1 MIRPTLCGL
10 FDRALPLSEQSLRSS
25 EARSVYRAD
34 GIVAAIAGL
43 PYFTGALAASVVERG
58 ATAAIVDA
66 FRARGVGMLDDAHG
80 TFALALIDRT
90 RNEVLLAV
98 DRIGIDPLCFAVDAG
113 RLHFASDA
121 STVAAAL
128 RGDHAFDLATPGGLD
143 AQGIF
148 DYLYFHCIPGPATV
162 YRGVTRLLAGHALH
176 FVDGKATVAPYWS
189 PRYEEH
195 RRGALPA
202 LESTFRD
209 TVKASVARAID
220 GAAKPGAFLSGGT
233 DSSTIAGM
241 LGAVTGSSAPT
252 YSIGFDAQGFDEME
266 YARIAA
272 RHFKTDHHEY
282 YITPADLV
290 ASIPRIA
297 AAYDQPFGNSSVL
310 PTYYCARMAEADGV
324 DRMLG
329 GDGGDELFGG
339 NTRYAKQRVFDAF
352 DRAPGF
358 VKSVM
363 RTALA
368 PSAWES
374 VPVVKKAQSYVRQAS
389 VPMPDRMQT
398 YNLLARIGI
407 ETIFEPAFI
416 AGVDVDKPVR
426 DMRAWYARSEAASL
440 VNRML
445 AFDLKYTLTDNDLP
459 KVVTACQVAGVQVA
473 FPFLDDA
480 VFAFAENLDPEL
492 KLKGLKLRWFFKHA
506 LRDFLPNE
514 IITKTKHGFGLPF
527 GIWLGQDK
535 ALNELSFA
543 SLESLKQ
550 RGIVRAVFIDQL
562 RADLLKDHATYYG
575 ELVWVLMML
584 EQWLQAHAIDAA
596 STPHRHRIGTASARG
611 SDG

>member
-1 MIRPTLCGL
+1 MIRPTLRGR
-10 FDRALPLSEQSLRSS
+10 FDLALPLAEQTLI
-25 EARSVYRAD
+25 ATDAGSVHEAD
-34 GIVAAIAGL
+34 GILAAIAGI
-43 PYFTGALAASVVERG
+43 PYFTGTFEALARERG
-58 ATAAIVDA
+58 AVAALIA
-66 FRARGVGMLDDAHG
+66 AYRTRGVRMLDDIHG
-80 TFALALIDRT
+80 TFAFALAFVHQT
-90 RNEVLLAV
+90 KTEVLLAV
-98 DRIGIDPLCFAVDAG
+98 DRVGIVPLCFAVDAG

-121 STVAAAL
+121 SEVASSL
-128 RGDHAFDLATPGGLD
+128 RGDGALDLDSIGSLD
-143 AQGIF
+143 PQGIF

-162 YRGVTRLLAGHALH
+162 YRGVTRLLAGHVLR
-176 FVDGKATVAPYWS
+176 FVDGTATVTPYWS
-189 PRYEEH
+189 PRYDEH
-195 RRGALPA
+195 RREPLPA
-202 LESTFRD
+202 LEAEFRD
-209 TVKASVARAID
+209 TVRSSVARAVA
-220 GAAKPGAFLSGGT
+220 GAGKPAAFLSGGT

-241 LGAVTGSSAPT
+241 LGAVTGAPART

-272 RHFKTDHHEY
+272 KHFRTDHHEY

-339 NTRYAKQRVFDAF
+339 NTRYAKQRVFDYF
-352 DRAPGF
+352 ERAPAPMKG
-358 VKSVM
+358 VM
-363 RTALA
+363 RAALA

-407 ETIFEPAFI
+407 GNIFEPAFI
-416 AGVDVDKPVR
+416 AAVDVDKPMR
-426 DMRAWYARSEAASL
+426 DMRAWYARADAGSL
-440 VNRML
+440 INRML
-445 AFDLKYTLTDNDLP
+445 AFDFKYTLTDNDLP
-459 KVVTACQVAGVQVA
+459 KVVTACRVAGVEVA

-480 VFAFAENLDPEL
+480 VIAFSERLDPEL
-492 KLKGLKLRWFFKHA
+492 KLKGLRLRWFFKHA
-506 LRDFLPNE
+506 LRDFLPAE

-527 GIWLGQDK
+527 GIWLGRDK
-535 ALNELSFA
+535 ALHELAFS

-550 RGIVRAVFIDQL
+550 RGIVRPAFIDQL
-562 RADLLKDHATYYG
+562 RADLLSDHATYYG

-584 EQWLQAHAIDAA
+584 EQWLQGH
-596 STPHRHRIGTASARG
+596 ARG
-611 SDG
+611 DQSVLA